1 MNNIENNV
9 ENRKKVIEMLKA
21 VTNYFNDMRDVL
33 CAPYGLSSIQAVIV
47 LDIFH
52 HPNETKVTDICKRL
66 NKSTNTI
73 SPLIN
78 RLIKKNFLFKEQSE
92 EDQRVFY
99 VRLTEKST
107 KILNDII
114 VDVNDFTWP
123 IFDSFSDLEFNQ
135 IYNALSLM
143 NGVIEK
149 WNI

>member
-1 MNNIENNV
+1 MSNIENNV
-9 ENRKKVIEMLKA
+9 ENRKQVIEMLKSIS
-21 VTNYFNDMRDVL
+21 NYFNDMRDVL
-33 CAPYGLSSIQAVIV
+33 CAPYGLSSIQAIIV
-47 LDIFH
+47 LDIYH

-78 RLIKKNFLFKEQSE
+78 RLIKKDFLYKEQSK

-99 VRLTEKST
+99 VKLTEKSG
-107 KILNDII
+107 KILDDIV

-123 IFDSFSDLEFNQ
+123 IFDSFTDTEFNQ
-135 IYNALSLM
+135 IYDALSLM
-143 NGVIEK
+143 NGVVEK